1 MLQWLLDTIKNYLYN
16 LNDEGLYVSIHTDFA
31 EYMLPFL
38 EFNIH
43 QNPKCLLV
51 KSDDHEWNNCIRIH
65 RSGQF
70 SGTFQKRRCPKGVEE
85 FVFPLQDGG
94 TVCVSKGE
102 TCTLSEEK
110 IKAIINPLCAMLQ
123 YLALL
128 CPETE
133 NETSEN
139 EMVNRFI
146 KYIQRNFYHPIKNE
160 DIAGACSCSV
170 STLCHLFKNV
180 TGTSVHAYVLKLRMS
195 YAKRLLKTS
204 SLSVTAIAGKAGF
217 SDYNGFSIYF
227 RKKTGMSPTQ
237 YRNRQKLGSDTVME

>member
-31 EYMLPFL
+31 EYMLPLL

-94 TVCVSKGE
+94 TVCVRGDLHAERRKNQGNHQSVVRYAAVSG
-102 TCTLSEEK
+102 
-110 IKAIINPLCAMLQ
+110 A
-123 YLALL
+123 AL
-128 CPETE
+128 PG
-133 NETSEN
+133 
-139 EMVNRFI
+139 NR
-146 KYIQRNFYHPIKNE
+146 E
-160 DIAGACSCSV
+160 
-170 STLCHLFKNV
+170 
-180 TGTSVHAYVLKLRMS
+180 
-195 YAKRLLKTS
+195 
-204 SLSVTAIAGKAGF
+204 
-217 SDYNGFSIYF
+217 
-227 RKKTGMSPTQ
+227 
-237 YRNRQKLGSDTVME
+237 